1 MMRLGRIL
9 QKRGVTRMALACGI
23 GLSPATIT
31 LLLNYRKWP
40 KRWPEEEIRKRILDF
55 MDDPELGDEIFEEY
69 DPAEEEPEEEEESP
83 APAATEDEAEDPDQ
97 SKADSE
103 LENIMLL
110 RKQALTPKTRQA
122 FGLVRDPFAEVRNA
136 DEVFANA
143 EFRYVRESLRQTA
156 KHGGF
161 LAVVGESG
169 AGKSTLRRDLVQW
182 ANDDEPSVTII
193 EPYVLGLE
201 DNDMKGKTLKA
212 GHIAEAIM
220 AKIAAGETLR
230 RSPEARFRQVHAAL
244 RESHR
249 AGHRHVLVIEE
260 AHGLPI
266 PTLKH
271 LKRFYELEDGFSKL
285 ISIVL
290 IGQSELAIKLDERNP
305 NVREVVQRCEV
316 VTLRPIDMEL
326 EGYLAHR
333 FRLAGREL
341 ADVMDESAVEAL
353 RKKLSGRGDYS
364 VLYPLAINNVLAA
377 ALNEAAKLGVPKL
390 NADLIR
396 EV

>member
-1 MMRLGRIL
+1 MMKLGRIL

-40 KRWPEEEIRKRILDF
+40 KRWPEEEIRKRIFDF

-83 APAATEDEAEDPDQ
+83 APAATGDEAEDPDQ
-97 SKADSE
+97 SNADSE

-169 AGKSTLRRDLVQW
+169 AGKSTLRRDLAQW

-230 RSPEARFRQVHAAL
+230 RSP
-244 RESHR
+244 
-249 AGHRHVLVIEE
+249 
-260 AHGLPI
+260 
-266 PTLKH
+266 
-271 LKRFYELEDGFSKL
+271 
-285 ISIVL
+285 
-290 IGQSELAIKLDERNP
+290 
-305 NVREVVQRCEV
+305 
-316 VTLRPIDMEL
+316 
-326 EGYLAHR
+326 
-333 FRLAGREL
+333 
-341 ADVMDESAVEAL
+341 
-353 RKKLSGRGDYS
+353 
-364 VLYPLAINNVLAA
+364 
-377 ALNEAAKLGVPKL
+377 
-390 NADLIR
+390 
-396 EV
+396 

>member
-1 MMRLGRIL
+1 MMKLGRIL
-9 QKRGVTRMALACGI
+9 EKRGVTRMALAFGI

-31 LLLNYRKWP
+31 LLINYRKWP

-83 APAATEDEAEDPDQ
+83 APAATEGEAEDPDQ

-110 RKQALTPKTRQA
+110 RKQALTPKTRQM

-169 AGKSTLRRDLVQW
+169 AGKSTLRRDLAQW

-212 GHIAEAIM
+212 SHIAEAIM

-290 IGQSELAIKLDERNP
+290 IGQTELAVKLDERNP
-305 NVREVVQRCEV
+305 AVREVVQRCEV

-333 FRLAGREL
+333 FKLAGREL
-341 ADVMDESAVEAL
+341 GDVMDASAIEAL
-353 RKKLSGRGDYS
+353 RQKLSGRGDYS

-390 NADLIR
+390 NDDLIR

>member
-1 MMRLGRIL
+1 MMKLGRIL
-9 QKRGVTRMALACGI
+9 EKRGVTRMALAFGI

-31 LLLNYRKWP
+31 LLINYRKWP

-83 APAATEDEAEDPDQ
+83 APAATGDEAEDPDQ
-97 SKADSE
+97 SNADSE

-110 RKQALTPKTRQA
+110 RKQALTPKTRQM

-169 AGKSTLRRDLVQW
+169 AGKSTLRRDLAQW

-212 GHIAEAIM
+212 SHIAEAIM

-290 IGQSELAIKLDERNP
+290 IGQTELAIKLDERNP
-305 NVREVVQRCEV
+305 AVREVVQRCEV

-333 FRLAGREL
+333 FKLAGREL
-341 ADVMDESAVEAL
+341 GDVMDASAVEAL
-353 RKKLSGRGDYS
+353 RQKLSGRGDYS

-390 NADLIR
+390 NDDLIR

>member
-1 MMRLGRIL
+1 MMKLGRIL
-9 QKRGVTRMALACGI
+9 EKRGVTRMALACGI
-23 GLSPATIT
+23 DLSPATIT

-40 KRWPEEEIRKRILDF
+40 KRWPEEEIRKRIFAF

-83 APAATEDEAEDPDQ
+83 APAATGDEAEEPDQ
-97 SKADSE
+97 SNADSE

-169 AGKSTLRRDLVQW
+169 AGKSTLRRDLAQW

-316 VTLRPIDMEL
+316 VTLRPIDLEL

-333 FRLAGREL
+333 FKLAGRDL
-341 ADVMDESAVEAL
+341 ADVMDTSAVEAL
-353 RKKLSGRGDYS
+353 RQKLSGRGDYS

>member
-1 MMRLGRIL
+1 MMKLGRIL
-9 QKRGVTRMALACGI
+9 EKRGVTRMALACGI
-23 GLSPATIT
+23 DLSPATIT

-40 KRWPEEEIRKRILDF
+40 KRWPEEEIRKRIFAF

-83 APAATEDEAEDPDQ
+83 APAATGDEAEEPDQ
-97 SKADSE
+97 SNADSE

-169 AGKSTLRRDLVQW
+169 AGKSTLRRDLAQW

-316 VTLRPIDMEL
+316 VTLRPIDLEL

-333 FRLAGREL
+333 FKLAGRDL
-341 ADVMDESAVEAL
+341 ADVMDASAVEAL
-353 RKKLSGRGDYS
+353 RQKLSGRGDYS

>member
-1 MMRLGRIL
+1 MMKLGRIL
-9 QKRGVTRMALACGI
+9 EKRRITRMALAFGI
-23 GLSPATIT
+23 DLSPATIT

-40 KRWPEEEIRKRILDF
+40 KRWPEEEIRKRIFDF

-69 DPAEEEPEEEEESP
+69 DPADDEPEQEEESP
-83 APAATEDEAEDPDQ
+83 APAATEGEAEDPDQ
-97 SKADSE
+97 SNADSE

-110 RKQALTPKTRQA
+110 RKQALTPKTRQM
-122 FGLVRDPFAEVRNA
+122 FGLIRDPFAEVRNA

-169 AGKSTLRRDLVQW
+169 AGKSTLRRDLAQW

-212 GHIAEAIM
+212 SHIAEAIM

-290 IGQSELAIKLDERNP
+290 IGQTELAIKLDERNP
-305 NVREVVQRCEV
+305 AVREVVQRCEV

-333 FRLAGREL
+333 FKLAGREL
-341 ADVMDESAVEAL
+341 TDVMDASAVEAL
-353 RKKLSGRGDYS
+353 RQKLSGRGDYS

-390 NADLIR
+390 NDDLIR